1 MKRILLLASCVAAVL
16 VVPANANPQTALQDQ
31 PKPYVV
37 IQQGGVSALRYYDSL
52 SVESGEKAVKP
63 LPDIRLQR
71 PGQFSAFPVTSQLT
85 PGAVQSRTLSAH
97 ALVQPLFLI
106 GYDKLSAQWL
116 SERRVILKELNAMGL
131 VVNVPTAQAMAELQ
145 AIAPDLILQPIPGDD
160 LAESID
166 VKHYPVLITKTSV
179 EQ

>member
-1 MKRILLLASCVAAVL
+1 MNRTFLLAYCFTAVSVTPAFAA
-16 VVPANANPQTALQDQ
+16 PHNPQQGQ
-31 PKPYVV
+31 PTPHV

-52 SVESGEKAVKP
+52 SVESGEKAVEP

-71 PGQFSAFPVTSQLT
+71 PGQFSAFPVTSELT
-85 PGAVQSRTLSAH
+85 PGTVQSRTINAH

-116 SERRVILKELNAMGL
+116 AERYEILKELNAMGL
-131 VVNVPTAQAMAELQ
+131 VVNVPSAQAMAELQ
-145 AIAPDLILQPIPGDD
+145 AIAPDVILQPIPGDD
-160 LAESID
+160 LASTIGVE
-166 VKHYPVLITKTSV
+166 HYPVLITKTSI